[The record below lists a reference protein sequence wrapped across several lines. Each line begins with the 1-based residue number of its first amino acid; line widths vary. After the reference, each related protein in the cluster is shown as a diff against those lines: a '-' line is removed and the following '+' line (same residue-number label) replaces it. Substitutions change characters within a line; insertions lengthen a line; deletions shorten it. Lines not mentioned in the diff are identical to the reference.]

1 MIESS
6 FSKGARNTEVIPKV
20 PCKIVQ
26 LAQFN
31 FLLTLVISSR
41 LSLAIEESA
50 FKVWYYI
57 AKTFGENQSVNY
69 AELDEFK
76 YVELIYYDV
85 RQLH

>member
-1 MIESS
+1 M
-6 FSKGARNTEVIPKV
+6 
-20 PCKIVQ
+20 
-26 LAQFN
+26 
-31 FLLTLVISSR
+31 ISSR

-76 YVELIYYDV
+76 DVELIYYDV
-85 RQLH
+85 RQLHYKVQQALLQGRAASRYYKVEAGNLLQSGSIITK